1 MEIIKLHHP
10 YEEDEIPKDN
20 VVLALGFF
28 DGVHRGHQ
36 EVIGR
41 AKKIAEKNQLKLAVM
56 TFNQHPSIVFK
67 KLNPDYHKYLSTVSR
82 KEELMEKIGVDF
94 LYEVDFTSAFAGL
107 APQEFVE
114 QYIIGLHAQTVVAGF
129 DYSFG
134 KKEVA
139 SMEHLPLYAKDR
151 FEIVVVEKQ
160 LLKEDK
166 ISSTRIRLALEIGDM
181 DAANNLLG
189 YVYATPGRVVHGDAR
204 GRLLGFPTANIEV
217 ENFVKLP
224 RIGVYAVEILV
235 GGQVYKG
242 MASIG
247 HNVTFEPNRPLTVE
261 VYILDFNEDIYG
273 EEVTVF
279 WYDYL
284 RNEEKFDS
292 IDALI
297 AQLKQDELD
306 TARFFE
312 HYKGLTHKNF
322 LSEH

>member
-1 MEIIKLHHP
+1 MKIIKLRHP
-10 YEEDEIPKDN
+10 YQANEIPEDE

-41 AKKIAEKNQLKLAVM
+41 AKNIADKNNLKLAVM

-67 KLNPDYHKYLSTVSR
+67 KLDPDQHKYLSTVSR
-82 KEELMEKIGVDF
+82 KEELMDKIGVDY
-94 LYEVDFTSAFAGL
+94 LYEVDFTSAFASL
-107 APQEFVE
+107 SPQDFVE
-114 QYIIGLHAQTVVAGF
+114 QYIINLHAKTVVAGF
-129 DYSFG
+129 DYTFG

-139 SMEHLPLYAKDR
+139 SMEHLPMYANNR
-151 FEIVVVEKQ
+151 FDIVVVEKQ
-160 LLKEDK
+160 TLKEKK

-181 DAANNLLG
+181 AVANKLLG
-189 YVYATPGRVVHGDAR
+189 YTYATPGRVVHGDAR

-261 VYILDFNEDIYG
+261 VYILDFSDDIYG
-273 EEVTVF
+273 EEVMVF
-279 WYDYL
+279 WHDYL
-284 RNEEKFDS
+284 RGEEKFDS

-306 TARFFE
+306 TVHFFE
-312 HYKGLTHKNF
+312 KKDYSTQVDE
-322 LSEH
+322 LS

>member
-10 YEEDEIPKDN
+10 YLADEIPEDK

-36 EVIGR
+36 EVIFR
-41 AKKIAEKNQLKLAVM
+41 AKSFADKNNLKLAVM

-67 KLNPDYHKYLSTVSR
+67 KLNSDQHKYLSTVSR
-82 KEELMEKIGVDF
+82 KEELMEKIGVDY
-94 LYEVDFTSAFAGL
+94 LYEVDFTSAFASL
-107 APQEFVE
+107 TPQDFVD
-114 QYIIGLHAQTVVAGF
+114 QYIVGLHAQTVVAGF

-139 SMEHLPLYAKDR
+139 SMVHLPMYANDR

-160 LLKEDK
+160 TLREEK
-166 ISSTRIRLALEIGDM
+166 ISSTRIRSALEVGDM
-181 DAANNLLG
+181 AVANNLLG
-189 YVYATPGRVVHGDAR
+189 YIYATPGRVIHGDAR

-217 ENFVKLP
+217 ENYVKLP
-224 RIGVYAVEILV
+224 RKGVYVVEIVV
-235 GGQVYKG
+235 GGITYKG

-261 VYILDFNEDIYG
+261 VYILDFNADIYG
-273 EEVTVF
+273 EEVKVL
-279 WYDYL
+279 WHDYL
-284 RNEEKFDS
+284 RDEKKFDS

-306 TARFFE
+306 TAQFFE
-312 HYKGLTHKNF
+312 QTNKSNQKK
-322 LSEH
+322 

>member
-10 YEEDEIPKDN
+10 YRANEIPEDK

-28 DGVHRGHQ
+28 DGVHRGHR

-41 AKKIAEKNQLKLAVM
+41 AKSIADKNNFKLAVM

-67 KLNPDYHKYLSTVSR
+67 KLNPDQHKYLSTVSR
-82 KEELMEKIGVDF
+82 KEQLMEKIGVDY

-107 APQEFVE
+107 NPQDFVD
-114 QYIIGLHAQTVVAGF
+114 QYIVGLHAQTVVAGF
-129 DYSFG
+129 DYTFG

-139 SMEHLPLYAKDR
+139 SMAHLPTYANNR
-151 FEIVVVEKQ
+151 FEVVVIEEQKLQ
-160 LLKEDK
+160 EEK
-166 ISSTRIRLALEIGDM
+166 ISSSRIRLALEIGDM
-181 DAANNLLG
+181 AVANNLLG
-189 YVYATPGRVVHGDAR
+189 YAYATPGRVVHGDAR
-204 GRLLGFPTANIEV
+204 GRLLGFPTANIEI

-224 RIGVYAVEILV
+224 RKGVYVVEILV
-235 GGQVYKG
+235 GGIAYSG

-261 VYILDFNEDIYG
+261 VYILDFSDDIYG

-284 RNEEKFDS
+284 RDEEKYDS
-292 IDALI
+292 IDALV

-306 TARFFE
+306 TAAFFE
-312 HYKGLTHKNF
+312 KNKD
-322 LSEH
+322 LPPKD

>member
-10 YEEDEIPKDN
+10 YQVNEIPKDE

-41 AKKIAEKNQLKLAVM
+41 AKSIAEKNKVKLAVM

-67 KLNPDYHKYLSTVSR
+67 KLNPDQHKYLSTVSR

-94 LYEVDFTSAFAGL
+94 LYEVDFTSAFASL
-107 APQEFVE
+107 APQDFVD
-114 QYIIGLHAQTVVAGF
+114 QYIVGLNAQTVVAGF
-129 DYSFG
+129 DYTFG

-139 SMEHLPLYAKDR
+139 SMSHLPLYAKDR
-151 FEIVVVEKQ
+151 FEIEVVEKQ
-160 LLKEDK
+160 TLQEEK

-181 DAANNLLG
+181 AVANKLLG
-189 YVYATPGRVVHGDAR
+189 YIYATPGRVVHGDAR
-204 GRLLGFPTANIEV
+204 GRLLGFPTANIVV

-224 RIGVYAVEILV
+224 RTGVYAVEILV
-235 GGQVYKG
+235 GGKMHKG

-247 HNVTFEPNRPLTVE
+247 YNVTFEPNRPLTVE
-261 VYILDFNEDIYG
+261 VYILDFDDDIYG

-284 RNEEKFDS
+284 RDEEKFDS

-297 AQLKQDELD
+297 AQLKQDEIN
-306 TARFFE
+306 TAHFFE
-312 HYKGLTHKNF
+312 QK
-322 LSEH
+322 

>member
-10 YEEDEIPKDN
+10 YLADEIPEDK

-36 EVIGR
+36 EVIFR
-41 AKKIAEKNQLKLAVM
+41 AKSLADKNNLKLAVM

-67 KLNPDYHKYLSTVSR
+67 KLNSDQHKYLSTVSR
-82 KEELMEKIGVDF
+82 KEELMEKIGVDY
-94 LYEVDFTSAFAGL
+94 LYEVDFTSAFASL
-107 APQEFVE
+107 APQDFVD
-114 QYIIGLHAQTVVAGF
+114 QYIVGLHAQTVVAGF

-139 SMEHLPLYAKDR
+139 SMVHLPKYANNR

-160 LLKEDK
+160 TLREEK
-166 ISSTRIRLALEIGDM
+166 ISSTRIRSALEVGDM
-181 DAANNLLG
+181 PVANNLLG
-189 YVYATPGRVVHGDAR
+189 YIYATPGRVIHGDAR

-217 ENFVKLP
+217 ENLVKLP
-224 RIGVYAVEILV
+224 RKGVYVVEIVV
-235 GGQVYKG
+235 GGRTYKG

-261 VYILDFNEDIYG
+261 VYILDFSADIYG
-273 EEVTVF
+273 EEVKVL
-279 WYDYL
+279 WHDYL
-284 RNEEKFDS
+284 RDEKKFDS

-306 TARFFE
+306 TAQFFE
-312 HYKGLTHKNF
+312 QTNKSNQNK
-322 LSEH
+322 

>member
-1 MEIIKLHHP
+1 MEIIKLRHP
-10 YEEDEIPKDN
+10 YQVNEIPEDE

-41 AKKIAEKNQLKLAVM
+41 AKKIADKNNLKLAVM

-67 KLNPDYHKYLSTVSR
+67 KLDPDQHKYLSTVSR
-82 KEELMEKIGVDF
+82 KEELMDKIGVDY
-94 LYEVDFTSAFAGL
+94 LYEVDFTSAFASL
-107 APQEFVE
+107 SPQEFVE
-114 QYIIGLHAQTVVAGF
+114 QYIVDLHAKTVVAGF
-129 DYSFG
+129 DYTFG

-139 SMEHLPLYAKDR
+139 SMVHLPMYANHR

-160 LLKEDK
+160 TLKEEK

-181 DAANNLLG
+181 AVANKLLG
-189 YVYATPGRVVHGDAR
+189 YTYATPGRVVHGDAR

-224 RIGVYAVEILV
+224 RTGVYAVEILV
-235 GGQVYKG
+235 GGKTYKG

-247 HNVTFEPNRPLTVE
+247 YNVTFEPNRPLTVE
-261 VYILDFNEDIYG
+261 VYILDFSNDIYG

-279 WYDYL
+279 WHDYL
-284 RNEEKFDS
+284 RDEEKFDS
-292 IDALI
+292 IDTLI
-297 AQLKQDELD
+297 AQLKQDESD
-306 TARFFE
+306 TAHFFE
-312 HYKGLTHKNF
+312 KKDDSTQINELF
-322 LSEH
+322 

>member
-10 YEEDEIPKDN
+10 YLADEIPEDK

-36 EVIGR
+36 EVIFR
-41 AKKIAEKNQLKLAVM
+41 AKSLADKNNLKLAVM

-67 KLNPDYHKYLSTVSR
+67 KLNSDQHKYLSTVSR
-82 KEELMEKIGVDF
+82 KEELMEKIGVDY
-94 LYEVDFTSAFAGL
+94 LYEVDFTSAFASL
-107 APQEFVE
+107 APQDFVD
-114 QYIIGLHAQTVVAGF
+114 QYIVGLHAQTVVAGF

-139 SMEHLPLYAKDR
+139 SMVHLPKYANNR

-160 LLKEDK
+160 TLREEK
-166 ISSTRIRLALEIGDM
+166 ISSTRIRSALEVGDM
-181 DAANNLLG
+181 PVANNLLG
-189 YVYATPGRVVHGDAR
+189 YIYATPLRVIHGDAR

-217 ENFVKLP
+217 ENLVKLP
-224 RIGVYAVEILV
+224 RKGVYVVEIVV
-235 GGQVYKG
+235 GGRTYKG

-261 VYILDFNEDIYG
+261 VYILDFSADIYG
-273 EEVTVF
+273 EEVKVL
-279 WYDYL
+279 WHDYL
-284 RNEEKFDS
+284 RDEKKFDS

-306 TARFFE
+306 TAQFFE
-312 HYKGLTHKNF
+312 QTNKSNQNK
-322 LSEH
+322 

>member
-10 YEEDEIPKDN
+10 YLVDEIPEDK

-36 EVIGR
+36 EVILR
-41 AKKIAEKNQLKLAVM
+41 AKSLADKNNLKLAVM

-67 KLNPDYHKYLSTVSR
+67 KLNSDQHKYLSTVSR
-82 KEELMEKIGVDF
+82 KEELMEKIGVDY
-94 LYEVDFTSAFAGL
+94 LYEVDFTSAFASL
-107 APQEFVE
+107 TPQDFVD
-114 QYIIGLHAQTVVAGF
+114 QYIVGLHAQIVVAGF

-139 SMEHLPLYAKDR
+139 SMVHLPSYANNR
-151 FEIVVVEKQ
+151 FEIVIVEKQ
-160 LLKEDK
+160 TLREEK
-166 ISSTRIRLALEIGDM
+166 ISSTRIRLALEDGDM
-181 DAANNLLG
+181 VVANNLLG
-189 YVYATPGRVVHGDAR
+189 YIYATPGRVVHGDAR

-217 ENFVKLP
+217 ENLVKLP
-224 RIGVYAVEILV
+224 RKGVYVVEIVV
-235 GGQVYKG
+235 GGKTYKG

-261 VYILDFNEDIYG
+261 VYILDFSADIYG
-273 EEVTVF
+273 EEVKVL
-279 WYDYL
+279 WHDYL
-284 RNEEKFDS
+284 RDEKKFDS

-306 TARFFE
+306 TAYYFE
-312 HYKGLTHKNF
+312 KTK
-322 LSEH
+322 

>member
-10 YEEDEIPKDN
+10 YLADEIPEDK

-36 EVIGR
+36 EVIFR
-41 AKKIAEKNQLKLAVM
+41 AKSLADKNNLKLAVM

-67 KLNPDYHKYLSTVSR
+67 KLNSDQHKYLSTVSR
-82 KEELMEKIGVDF
+82 KEELMEKIGVDY
-94 LYEVDFTSAFAGL
+94 LYEVDFTSAFASL
-107 APQEFVE
+107 TPQDFVD
-114 QYIIGLHAQTVVAGF
+114 QYIVGLHAQTVVAGF

-139 SMEHLPLYAKDR
+139 SMVHLPMYANNR

-160 LLKEDK
+160 TLREEK
-166 ISSTRIRLALEIGDM
+166 ISSTRIRSALEVGDM
-181 DAANNLLG
+181 PVANNLLG
-189 YVYATPGRVVHGDAR
+189 YIYATPGRVIHGDAR

-217 ENFVKLP
+217 ENLVKLP
-224 RIGVYAVEILV
+224 RKGVYVVEIVV
-235 GGQVYKG
+235 GGRTYKG

-247 HNVTFEPNRPLTVE
+247 HNVTFEANRPLTVE
-261 VYILDFNEDIYG
+261 VYILDFSADIYG
-273 EEVTVF
+273 EEVKVL
-279 WYDYL
+279 WHDYL
-284 RNEEKFDS
+284 RDEKKFDS

-306 TARFFE
+306 TAQFFE
-312 HYKGLTHKNF
+312 QTNKSNQNK
-322 LSEH
+322 

>member
-1 MEIIKLHHP
+1 MEIIKLRHP
-10 YEEDEIPKDN
+10 YQANEIPEDE

-41 AKKIAEKNQLKLAVM
+41 AKNIADKNNLKLAVM

-67 KLNPDYHKYLSTVSR
+67 KLDPDQHKYLSTVSR
-82 KEELMEKIGVDF
+82 KEELMDKIGVDY
-94 LYEVDFTSAFAGL
+94 LYEVDFTSAFASL
-107 APQEFVE
+107 SPQDFVE
-114 QYIIGLHAQTVVAGF
+114 QYIINLHAKTVVAGF
-129 DYSFG
+129 DYTFG

-139 SMEHLPLYAKDR
+139 SMEHLPMYANNR
-151 FEIVVVEKQ
+151 FDIVVVEKQ
-160 LLKEDK
+160 TLKEKK

-181 DAANNLLG
+181 AVANKLLG
-189 YVYATPGRVVHGDAR
+189 YTYATPGRVVHGDAR

-261 VYILDFNEDIYG
+261 VYILDFSDDIYG

-279 WYDYL
+279 WHDYL
-284 RNEEKFDS
+284 RGEEKFDS

-297 AQLKQDELD
+297 DQLKQDELD
-306 TARFFE
+306 TVHFFE
-312 HYKGLTHKNF
+312 KKDYSTQVDE
-322 LSEH
+322 LS